1 MCTLLNAVCTPYK
14 RKYKIVGVKNQTSSN
29 TLTLEDLNCIFF
41 FCSVVS
47 FACFHLTGSREIA
60 YTFHVTDDACKVIYI
75 RRVAVWAL
83 FQVALVDVSALV
95 AHRVRYV
102 ECEVVAPFF
111 GSHAH
116 ELSVLCLRQVLV
128 KVHVQCRTARKVFYV
143 GRAVQ
148 AELVEN
154 GERIVF
160 YAIEIAVVA
169 VARYEISVGFV
180 PLCMLH
186 TYVFGRYHLA
196 VEHGFLRAILLVVGL
211 YES

>member
-1 MCTLLNAVCTPYK
+1 MAPRTSTGTVRKIDSQRNFVGEFLENNIGIYVFKHYKSGGKIVCTLLNAVCTPYK

-95 AHRVRYV
+95 AHRVRYI

-116 ELSVLCLRQVLV
+116 
-128 KVHVQCRTARKVFYV
+128 
-143 GRAVQ
+143 
-148 AELVEN
+148 
-154 GERIVF
+154 
-160 YAIEIAVVA
+160 
-169 VARYEISVGFV
+169 
-180 PLCMLH
+180 
-186 TYVFGRYHLA
+186 
-196 VEHGFLRAILLVVGL
+196 
-211 YES
+211 